1 MIAVVGGYKDLAI
14 ATAHQLVKTR
24 PDVCPYR

>member
-1 MIAVVGGYKDLAI
+1 MIARGGYKDLAI

-24 PDVCPYR
+24 LDVCPYR